1 MKKLDLTR
9 YGITGTKEIVY
20 NPSYELLFHDEMDP
34 TLTGYEKGQLSEL
47 DAVNVMT
54 GVYTGR
60 SPKDKFIVMDENS
73 KDTVWWTTEG
83 YKNDNHPA
91 SEETWAAVKKL
102 AQEELSNKKLYV
114 VDAFCGANKDTR
126 MAVRFFM
133 EVAWQAH
140 FVRNMFIQPTPEEEE
155 TFEPNFVVYTAS
167 KAKVENYKELGLNSE
182 TAVVFNITSREQV
195 ILNTWYGGEMK
206 KGMFSMM
213 NYYLPLQGIA
223 SMHCSA
229 NTDMK
234 GENTAIFFGLSGT
247 GKTTLSTDPKR
258 LLIGDDEHGWDD
270 NGVFNFEG
278 GCYAKVINLDKDS
291 EPDIYNAIRRNALLE
306 NVTLDENGKID
317 FADKSVTENT
327 RVSYPIEHIENIV
340 KKVRPI
346 SSGPDAKNVIFL
358 SADAF
363 GVLPPVSVLTPDQ
376 TKYYFLSGFT
386 AKLAGTERGI
396 TEPTPTFSACFG
408 QAFLELH
415 PTKYGEELVTKM
427 EKSGA
432 KAYLVNTGWNGSGK
446 RISIKD
452 TRGII
457 DAILN
462 GDILNAP
469 TKTIPYF
476 NLEVPTALPGVDPKI
491 LDPRDTYA
499 DPAIW
504 EEKAKDL
511 AGRFIKNFKKYET
524 NEAGKALISAGPQL

>member
-1 MKKLDLTR
+1 MAKFDKSVLTK
-9 YGITGTKEIVY
+9 YGITGTTEVLY
-20 NPSYELLFHDEMDP
+20 NPSYEVLFEEETKDG
-34 TLTGYEKGQLSEL
+34 LTGYDKGQVTEL
-47 DAVNVMT
+47 GAVNVMT
-54 GVYTGR
+54 GIYTGR

-73 KDTVWWTTEG
+73 KDTVWWTSDE
-83 YKNDNHPA
+83 YKNDNKPA
-91 SEETWAAVKKL
+91 SQEAWAAVKEI
-102 AQEELSNKKLYV
+102 AQKELSGKKLYV
-114 VDAFCGANKDTR
+114 IDGFCGANKDTR
-126 MAVRFFM
+126 MAVRFIM

-140 FVRNMFIQPTPEEEE
+140 FVKNMFIQPTEEELE
-155 TFEPNFVVYTAS
+155 NFEPDFISYNAA

-182 TAVVFNITSREQV
+182 TAAIFNLTSREQV

-213 NYYLPLQGIA
+213 NYFLPLKGIA

-229 NTDMK
+229 NCDK
-234 GENTAIFFGLSGT
+234 NGENTAIFFGLSGT

-278 GCYAKVINLDKDS
+278 GCYAKVINLDKES
-291 EPDIYNAIRRNALLE
+291 EPDIYNAIKRDALLE
-306 NVTLDENGKID
+306 NVTVDAEGKID
-317 FADKSVTENT
+317 FTDKSTTENT
-327 RVSYPIEHIENIV
+327 RVSYPIYHINNIV
-340 KKVRPI
+340 KPVSHAPA
-346 SSGPDAKNVIFL
+346 AKQVIFL

-363 GVLPPVSVLTPDQ
+363 GVLPPVSILDKEQ

-415 PTKYGEELVTKM
+415 PTKYAEELVKKM

-432 KAYLVNTGWNGSGK
+432 KAYLVNTGWNGTGK
-446 RISIKD
+446 RISIRD

-462 GDILNAP
+462 HSIDAAP

-476 NLEVPTALPGVDPKI
+476 NFVVPTQLEGVDPAI

-499 DPAIW
+499 DASQW

-511 AGRFIKNFKKYET
+511 AARFIKNFAKYEN
-524 NEAGKALISAGPQL
+524 NEAGKALVAAGPKL